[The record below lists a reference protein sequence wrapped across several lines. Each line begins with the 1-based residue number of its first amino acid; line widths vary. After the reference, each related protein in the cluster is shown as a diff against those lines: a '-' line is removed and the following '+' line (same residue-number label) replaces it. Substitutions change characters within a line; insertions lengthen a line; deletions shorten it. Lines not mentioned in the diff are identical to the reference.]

1 MAETFT
7 FQAEIQQLL
16 DILVHSLYTE
26 RDIFLRELISNASDS
41 LSRLQY
47 VALTEHDI
55 LDPDAE
61 LAVEIKPDEA
71 AGTLTISDTG
81 IGMTRDELASN
92 LGVIARSGAKAFLQA
107 LKESKNGVNQDVIG
121 QFGVGFYSV
130 FMVADKVRVVSRS
143 YHADEPVY
151 AWESDGSSTYTLEPA
166 EREARGTDIIITLKE
181 DAKDYLASWKLKD
194 IIR

>member
-47 VALTEHDI
+47 VTLTEHDI

-61 LAVEIKPDEA
+61 LAIEIKPDEA

-107 LKESKNGVNQDVIG
+107 MQEAKNGAGQDVIG

-143 YHADEPVY
+143 YKEGEQAYV
-151 AWESDGSSTYTLEPA
+151 WECTGGATYSIEPA
-166 EREARGTDIIITLKE
+166 ERESRGT
-181 DAKDYLASWKLKD
+181 
-194 IIR
+194 